1 MFSLEFEDIQRQ
13 HLSNLK
19 MKVWRTSVSDPL
31 IYTWEPC
38 RHQNKCWNLLKML
51 TWCRKKSFINS
62 FINCLNLVWIE
73 HNLDLDRW
81 RTKELSVTIF
91 FLICWKW
98 IELKHVKLAWTQ
110 VPMTWDV
117 CKFDYIWMFGDYN
130 TGVKNACMCL
140 CVPQSRL
147 HSHQFNGK
155 LTSFTS
161 LEQETL
167 NRLSLHFSPYPT
179 SLFLSP

>member
-19 MKVWRTSVSDPL
+19 IKVWRTSVSDPI

-91 FLICWKW
+91 FKFVENELNLSMSNLLGLKYQWLEMFASSITFECLVTTTLVWKM
-98 IELKHVKLAWTQ
+98 HAC
-110 VPMTWDV
+110 V
-117 CKFDYIWMFGDYN
+117 CVCHRAGC
-130 TGVKNACMCL
+130 T
-140 CVPQSRL
+140 
-147 HSHQFNGK
+147 
-155 LTSFTS
+155 
-161 LEQETL
+161 
-167 NRLSLHFSPYPT
+167 PT
-179 SLFLSP
+179 SLMGS